1 MHSRLIRCAAA
12 ALCASLLGLLAALPA
27 SPAGASTAPVTRS
40 ALASYEL
47 SKVFSAQQ
55 LEELLAKL
63 PVSVDESPL
72 TPQALAAALSHLP
85 ALEGLEV
92 EHLEEA
98 LKKGFEK
105 LGTGTTLGEALQNPT
120 VLASSVTQTVQGLLS
135 PLELTLLED
144 LLGESLAASL
154 QEALGEVNSG
164 ELLQRLLGSGSEG
177 PAKTLEGLLQA
188 LPRST
193 VEKTLGSGLGST
205 PVTEQTV
212 SELAEE
218 VGMTSKELAESAGES
233 TTELPA
239 TAKALTAP
247 LSSKAAVSVLDGTDK
262 AVLDT
267 LSSLVP
273 GAGSGEG
280 EGSGKGEG
288 SGSGGGSGS
297 GSGSGGSGSGGGSGG
312 TGSGGSSGAGGNG
325 GSSGTTVIV
334 NVPTQSSSGS
344 GAAKSSG
351 ARTGRVRVIGHR
363 VRGDIATI
371 TLAAPAAG
379 TIVLRN
385 GDIESIAR
393 KVGHAGRVSIEV
405 KLSKAGIAAVR
416 RRRRLLLH
424 LGVSFRPAKGAGS
437 RVGVALLFK

>member
-1 MHSRLIRCAAA
+1 MHPRLIRCSAA
-12 ALCASLLGLLAALPA
+12 ALCASLFGLLAALPA
-27 SPAGASTAPVTRS
+27 SCANARTVPVSRS

-63 PVSVDESPL
+63 PVSVNESPL
-72 TPQALAAALSHLP
+72 TPQALAAALTHLP

-105 LGTGTTLGEALQNPT
+105 LGTGTTLEEALQNPT
-120 VLASSVTQTVQGLLS
+120 ALAATVTQTVQGLLS

-144 LLGESLAASL
+144 LLGQSLSQSL

-177 PAKTLEGLLQA
+177 PAKTLEALLQA
-188 LPRST
+188 LPKST
-193 VEKTLGSGLGST
+193 VEKLLGSSLGSA

-233 TTELPA
+233 TSELPP

-267 LSSLVP
+267 LSSLAP
-273 GAGSGEG
+273 GVGSG
-280 EGSGKGEG
+280 EGSGKEEG
-288 SGSGGGSGS
+288 SGSGSGAGGSGS
-297 GSGSGGSGSGGGSGG
+297 GSGGGGSGG
-312 TGSGGSSGAGGNG
+312 SGSGGSSGAGGNG

-334 NVPTQSSSGS
+334 NVPTQSSTG
-344 GAAKSSG
+344 GGAKSSG
-351 ARTGRVRVIGHR
+351 ATTGHVRVIGHR
-363 VRGDIATI
+363 VHGDVATI
-371 TLAAPAAG
+371 TLAAPGAG

-385 GDIESIAR
+385 GDIKPIAR
-393 KVGHAGRVSIEV
+393 EVAHAGRVSIKV

-416 RRRRLLLH
+416 RHRRLLLH
-424 LGVSFRPAKGAGS
+424 LGVSFRPSEGAS
-437 RVGVALLFK
+437 SQAPLALLFK

>member
-1 MHSRLIRCAAA
+1 MHPRLIRCSAA

-27 SPAGASTAPVTRS
+27 SSANARTVPVSRS

-63 PVSVDESPL
+63 PVSVNESPL
-72 TPQALAAALSHLP
+72 TPQALAAALAHLP

-92 EHLEEA
+92 KHLEEA

-105 LGTGTTLGEALQNPT
+105 LGAGTTLEEALQNPT
-120 VLASSVTQTVQGLLS
+120 ALAATVTQTVQGLLS

-144 LLGESLAASL
+144 LLGQSLSQSL
-154 QEALGEVNSG
+154 QGALGEVNSG
-164 ELLQRLLGSGSEG
+164 ELLQRLLGSESQG
-177 PAKTLEGLLQA
+177 PAKTLEGLLQS
-188 LPRST
+188 LPKST
-193 VEKTLGSGLGST
+193 VEKLFGSGLGST

-218 VGMTSKELAESAGES
+218 VGMTSKEIAESAGES
-233 TTELPA
+233 TSELPP

-247 LSSKAAVSVLDGTDK
+247 LSNKAAVSVLDGTDK

-273 GAGSGEG
+273 GAGEG
-280 EGSGKGEG
+280 EGSGKE
-288 SGSGGGSGS
+288 GS
-297 GSGSGGSGSGGGSGG
+297 GSGSGGSGAGSGGSGSG
-312 TGSGGSSGAGGNG
+312 GSGSGGSSGAGGNG

-334 NVPTQSSSGS
+334 NVPTQSASG
-344 GAAKSSG
+344 GGGKSSSATAG
-351 ARTGRVRVIGHR
+351 HVKVLGHR
-363 VRGDIATI
+363 VHGDVATI
-371 TLAAPAAG
+371 TLAAPGAG

-385 GDIESIAR
+385 GDIKPIAR
-393 KVGHAGRVSIEV
+393 KVAHAGQVSIRV

-416 RRRRLLLH
+416 RHRRLLLH
-424 LGVSFRPAKGAGS
+424 LGVSFRPSQGASS
-437 RVGVALLFK
+437 RASMALLFK